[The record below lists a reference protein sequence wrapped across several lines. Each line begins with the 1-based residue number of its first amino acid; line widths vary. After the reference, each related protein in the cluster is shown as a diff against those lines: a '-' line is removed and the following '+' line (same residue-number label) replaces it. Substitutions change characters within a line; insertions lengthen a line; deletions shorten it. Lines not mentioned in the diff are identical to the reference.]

1 MLGFVGLIFITFR
14 LIRYQRENNANILG
28 KIFVII
34 LLLIISCSKSDSD
47 VDNKSKENYSGFN
60 FYEGLSTNYIQ
71 HDGLRR
77 EYLLYIPNNIDNRQN
92 LPVIFN
98 FHGYLGQASQFFSQ
112 TDLVD
117 IADNNGVVLV
127 YPQGSNLPSGGSHWN
142 AAPANSSLRSFVNKS
157 NADDLG
163 FFKELLDEI
172 NQDNLIDLNRVYV
185 IGYSN
190 GGMFSHFLACN
201 TENIIAA
208 IGDVAGTML
217 NETYNSCNP
226 SSPIPILKI
235 HGTSDG
241 VVGYNGYN
249 EGEFKSVEEVL
260 DFWKSHNR
268 SNNDEVIENLGST
281 SIYSEFNNTS
291 VNVNFEKY
299 TYESDENNSEVVHYK
314 IINGGHWWDYSSD
327 DNFKTSTLLWDFFS
341 KHSK

>member
-1 MLGFVGLIFITFR
+1 MK
-14 LIRYQRENNANILG
+14 
-28 KIFVII
+28 KIFVVI
-34 LLLIISCSKSDSD
+34 LLLIISCSKSE
-47 VDNKSKENYSGFN
+47 VDNKSKQNYSGFA

-71 HDGLRR
+71 HGGLSR

-112 TDLVD
+112 TDLVE
-117 IADNNGVVLV
+117 IADNNGVILV
-127 YPQGSNLPSGGSHWN
+127 YPQGSNLPAGASHWN
-142 AAPANSSLRSFVNKS
+142 AAPPSSSSRSFVNKS
-157 NADDLG
+157 STDDIG
-163 FFKELLDEI
+163 FFEVLLDEI

-217 NETYNSCNP
+217 NETFNSCNP

-249 EGEFKSVEEVL
+249 VGEFKSVEEVL

>member
-1 MLGFVGLIFITFR
+1 MKR
-14 LIRYQRENNANILG
+14 
-28 KIFVII
+28 IFVVM
-34 LLLIISCSKSDSD
+34 LLLILSCSKSEF
-47 VDNKSKENYSGFN
+47 DNKTKDKYSDFT
-60 FYEGLSTNYIQ
+60 FFEGVSTNFIE
-71 HDGLRR
+71 HSGLNR
-77 EYLLYIPNNIDNRQN
+77 EYLLYIPPNIDNREN

-98 FHGYLGQASQFFSQ
+98 FHGYQGQAEQFFNQ
-112 TDLVD
+112 TDLVE

-127 YPQGSNLPSGGSHWN
+127 YPQGSDLPVGASHWN
-142 AAPANSSLRSFVNKS
+142 AAPSSSSSTSFVNKS
-157 NADDLG
+157 STDDIG
-163 FFKELLDEI
+163 FFKALLDEI
-172 NQDNLIDLNRVYV
+172 NQNNIIDLNRVYV

-208 IGDVAGTML
+208 AGDVAGTML
-217 NETYNSCNP
+217 NETFNSCNP

-235 HGTSDG
+235 HGTSDR
-241 VVGYNGYN
+241 VVSYNGYD

-260 DFWKSHNR
+260 DFWKSNNK
-268 SNNDEVIENLGST
+268 SNNNESIENLGST
-281 SIYSEFNNTS
+281 SVYSEFYNTS

-299 TYESDENNSEVVHYK
+299 TYKSDENNSEVVHYK

>member
-1 MLGFVGLIFITFR
+1 MK
-14 LIRYQRENNANILG
+14 
-28 KIFVII
+28 KIFVVMLI
-34 LLLIISCSKSDSD
+34 LIFSCSKSEGDNKS
-47 VDNKSKENYSGFN
+47 VDNKSKDYFDFT
-60 FYEGLSTNYIQ
+60 FYEGVSTNYIQ
-71 HDGLRR
+71 HGGLSR
-77 EYLLYIPNNIDNRQN
+77 EYLLYIPSNIDNLKN

-98 FHGYLGQASQFFSQ
+98 FHGYLGQAVQFFNQ
-112 TDLVD
+112 TDLVE

-127 YPQGSNLPSGGSHWN
+127 YPQGSSLSTGASHWN
-142 AAPANSSLRSFVNKS
+142 AAPPNSSSKSFVNKS
-157 NADDLG
+157 NADDIG
-163 FFKELLDEI
+163 FFKELLNEI
-172 NQDNLIDLNRVYV
+172 NQDNMIDLNRVYV

-201 TENIIAA
+201 TDNIIAA

-217 NETYNSCNP
+217 NETFENCNP

-235 HGTSDG
+235 HGTADG

-249 EGEFKSVEEVL
+249 EGEFKSVKEVL

-268 SNNDEVIENLGST
+268 SNTDEVLENLGST
-281 SIYSEFNNTS
+281 SIYSEFFNTS

-299 TYESDENNSEVVHYK
+299 TYKSDENNSKNVHNK

-341 KHSK
+341 KHSKQ